1 MKKEWIEIMK
11 RTRRVKLSGWDSFNH
26 YFIVLFLLLPMI
38 FISFDGIKYLITGAY
53 LGIRTPMEMLSVSMP
68 FMILGIVFF
77 FVQYKRLNF
86 KIIKTNVSR
95 DMVIKA
101 IKTTATELNWIP
113 EINTKDFKV
122 FKTNPKWYT
131 GSWGE
136 HITVILDNDK
146 VMINSICD
154 LDKKTSVV
162 SFGRNRKNMKR
173 LLEELE
179 NANG

>member
-11 RTRRVKLSGWDSFNH
+11 RTGRIKLSWWGSFNH
-26 YFIVLFLLLPMI
+26 YFVVLFLFLPMI
-38 FISFDGIKYLITGAY
+38 FLSIDGIKYLITGEY
-53 LGIRTPMEMLSVSMP
+53 RGMRTPMEMLSVSIP

-77 FVQYKRLNF
+77 FFQYKRLKF
-86 KIIKTNVSR
+86 KTIKTFISR
-95 DMVIKA
+95 DMVNNA
-101 IKTTATELNWIP
+101 IKTTATELDWIP

-136 HITVILDNDK
+136 QIIVILDNDK
-146 VMINSICD
+146 VMVNSICD

-173 LLEELE
+173 LLEEVE
-179 NANG
+179 NASG